1 MISQFPDIKSQSSS
15 LDIVLLRLSSLV
27 SGPSFMSIPSLVLKS
42 LQRGIYV
49 VCLQVLP
56 PIERNKCLFLNLFR
70 EKNLFVVDEKQQH
83 QISKN
88 LIFLEVSSFQQKEQK
103 ILVDLHYFQGFLYR
117 RCFWFHL
124 NSTCS
129 DKRLQWR
136 KGDTFPNSIT
146 LS

>member
-1 MISQFPDIKSQSSS
+1 MISQFPDIKSSSSS

-88 LIFLEVSSFQQKEQK
+88 LIFLEVSFFQQKKQK
-103 ILVDLHYFQGFLYR
+103 ILLDLHYFQS
-117 RCFWFHL
+117 FWFHL
-124 NSTCS
+124 NSTGS
-129 DKRLQWR
+129 EKRLQWR

-146 LS
+146 LF